1 MKTLEEILDEL
12 KQLEQLLSSD
22 SPIPEDEMQN
32 VVNKLSSAFD
42 LAHDELARVEQEVQ
56 ILSTQTNQDE
66 EERFRSNPFNCRI
79 NCTSS
84 NFTCITTSIIMEL
97 VNANHIQSTDHNI
110 LAGDGT

>member
-42 LAHDELARVEQEVQ
+42 LANDELARVEQEVQ

-66 EERFRSNPFNCRI
+66 E
-79 NCTSS
+79 
-84 NFTCITTSIIMEL
+84 
-97 VNANHIQSTDHNI
+97 
-110 LAGDGT
+110 